1 MGEIRIKAGRVKPL
15 WRGHPWVFANSVASV
30 EGSPEP
36 GDLIGVRAPDG
47 RMIGRGY
54 YSPKSAIVSRILVRD
69 EQTVVDA
76 AFFAQRLENARNL
89 REVVLDLPIVS
100 DGYRLVHSE
109 GDLLPGLIVDQ
120 FGSHLVA
127 QFSTVGMHRNR
138 EVILDAL
145 EEVFRPQSIHETP
158 DRRACEKEG
167 IEASSGLRRG
177 SEPTAQIEITE
188 NGIQFRIGLASG
200 QKTGFYADQRENR
213 KHIARLF
220 RDRTVL
226 DLHCYTGGFGLY
238 AAVNGAE
245 AVLGVD
251 TSGPALALAAEN
263 AMLNHGR
270 QVRYERADARTVLD
284 RCHREKRKFD
294 IVICDPPKY
303 ARDRKHAPKA
313 LRAYR
318 DLHLRALRIVA
329 PGGLLAS
336 SSCSGSVTE
345 DDFDQT
351 LREAAYDLGREIRL
365 LHYGGQASDHPVL
378 ASCPEG
384 RYLKFRL
391 VSIA

>member
-1 MGEIRIKAGRVKPL
+1 
-15 WRGHPWVFANSVASV
+15 
-30 EGSPEP
+30 
-36 GDLIGVRAPDG
+36 
-47 RMIGRGY
+47 
-54 YSPKSAIVSRILVRD
+54 
-69 EQTVVDA
+69 
-76 AFFAQRLENARNL
+76 
-89 REVVLDLPIVS
+89 VLDLPMVS
-100 DGYRLVHSE
+100 DAYRMVHSE
-109 GDLLPGLIVDQ
+109 GDLLPGLIVDS
-120 FGSHLVA
+120 FGGRLVV
-127 QFSTVGMHRNR
+127 QFSTIGMHRNR

-145 EEVFRPQSIHETP
+145 EEVFQPSSIHETP

-167 IEASSGLRRG
+167 IETRPGLLRG
-177 SEPTAQIEITE
+177 SEPNEQIEITE
-188 NGIQFRIGLASG
+188 NGIQFRVGLASG

-245 AVLGVD
+245 EVLGVD

-270 QVRYERADARTVLD
+270 QVSYERADAKVVLD

-294 IVICDPPKY
+294 IVVCDPPKY

-318 DLHLRALRIVA
+318 DLHLRAMRVVA
-329 PGGLLAS
+329 PGGLLAV

-345 DDFDQT
+345 AEFDQT
-351 LREAAYDLGREIRL
+351 LRDAAYDLGRDIQV
-365 LHYGGQASDHPVL
+365 LHCGGQASDHPVH
-378 ASCPEG
+378 AACPEG
-384 RYLKFRL
+384 RYLKFRI
-391 VSIA
+391 VSVS

>member
-1 MGEIRIKAGRVKPL
+1 
-15 WRGHPWVFANSVASV
+15 VFADSIESV
-30 EGSPEP
+30 EGSPGA
-36 GDLIGVRAPDG
+36 GDLVSVRAPDG
-47 RMIGRGY
+47 RVIGRGY
-54 YSPKSAIVSRILVRD
+54 YSPDSAIAARILVRD
-69 EQTVVDA
+69 EETAVDS
-76 AFFAQRLENARNL
+76 AFFAQRLENARHL
-89 REVVLDLPIVS
+89 REVVLDLPVVS
-100 DGYRLVHSE
+100 DAYRLVHSE
-109 GDLLPGLIVDQ
+109 GDLLPGLIVDS
-120 FGSHLVA
+120 FGGRLVV

-138 EVILDAL
+138 DVILDAL
-145 EEVFRPQSIHETP
+145 EEVFRPPSIHETP

-167 IEASSGLRRG
+167 IDTQPGLLRG
-177 SEPTAQIEITE
+177 SEPTEQIEITE

-263 AMLNHGR
+263 AMLNNGR
-270 QVRYERADARTVLD
+270 QVRYERADARVVLD
-284 RCHREKRKFD
+284 RCHHEKRTFD

-318 DLHLRALRIVA
+318 DLHLRAMRVVA

-345 DDFDQT
+345 EEFDRT
-351 LREAAYDLGREIRL
+351 LRDAAYDLGRDIRI
-365 LHYGGQASDHPVL
+365 LHCGGQASDHPVH

-391 VSIA
+391 VAVG